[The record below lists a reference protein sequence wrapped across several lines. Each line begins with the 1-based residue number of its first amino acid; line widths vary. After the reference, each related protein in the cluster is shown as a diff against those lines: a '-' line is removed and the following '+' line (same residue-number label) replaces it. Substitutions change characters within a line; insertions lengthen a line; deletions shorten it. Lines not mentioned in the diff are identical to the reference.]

1 MAEKPRYSINL
12 DDVNNDKV
20 TEVVEHIERA
30 KAIPLVREVG
40 VNKGNRDGLI
50 TIAILVAAGLVA
62 GVLTWAIWS
71 VLPEFDDSFTANMV
85 SSFSITLVI
94 AISLA
99 GADSAMSRSLAKL
112 GRNMAL
118 AVPAALLL
126 ALLLGLLANS
136 IYSALVEKTY
146 QGLLDSGLSP
156 YDQSFWDAFGAKN
169 HLNRGIAWALLGLA
183 AALSVGVPSK
193 SLKRIGITGA
203 GGFVGGFLG
212 GFLFDFFTGATLAQV
227 TGLMITGA
235 SVGLAVSLLEQVT
248 KSSWLE
254 IVRGG
259 MAGKQFI
266 LYQSQITIGSS
277 PAANITLIKDPSI
290 LPVAAVIKRFGGR
303 VTISA
308 TDRAYP
314 IAVNG
319 VSGFDQVL
327 SEGSLIVLGST
338 ELRFREKSKKI
349 NDSKIIRG

>member
-1 MAEKPRYSINL
+1 MAEKPKYSISL
-12 DDVNNDKV
+12 DDTNDVKV
-20 TEVVEHIERA
+20 TAVVEHIERA

-40 VNKGNRDGLI
+40 VDTGNRDSLV
-50 TIAILVAAGLVA
+50 TISILVASGLLAGL
-62 GVLTWAIWS
+62 LTWAVWGI
-71 VLPEFDDSFTANMV
+71 LPETEDSFTANMV
-85 SSFSITLVI
+85 SSFTITLII
-94 AISLA
+94 AIMLA
-99 GADSAMSRSLAKL
+99 SADSAMSRSAAKL
-112 GRNMAL
+112 GRNMLL
-118 AVPAALLL
+118 AVPAALVL
-126 ALLLGLLANS
+126 ALILGLLANS
-136 IYSALVEKTY
+136 VYSALVEKTY
-146 QGLLDSGLSP
+146 SGLLDSGFDPS
-156 YDQSFWDAFGAKN
+156 DQSFWDAFAAKN

-193 SLKRIGITGA
+193 SLKRIGITGL

-212 GFLFDFFTGATLAQV
+212 GFLFDFFTGPGLAQV

-308 TDRAYP
+308 ADRAYP
-314 IAVNG
+314 VSVNG
-319 VSGFDQVL
+319 VAGFEQVL
-327 SEGSLIVLGST
+327 AEGSLIVLGST

>member
-1 MAEKPRYSINL
+1 MAEKPKYSINL
-12 DDVNNDKV
+12 DDINDDKV
-20 TEVVEHIERA
+20 TAVVEHIEKA

-40 VNKGNRDGLI
+40 VDTGNRDGLI
-50 TIAILVAAGLVA
+50 TISILVAAGLLS
-62 GVLTWAIWS
+62 GFLTWAIWN
-71 VLPEFDDSFTANMV
+71 VLPEFEDSFTANMA

-94 AISLA
+94 AIALA
-99 GADSAMSRSLAKL
+99 GADSAMSRSIAKL

-118 AVPAALLL
+118 AVPAALIL

-136 IYSALVEKTY
+136 IYSTLVNKTY
-146 QGLLDSGLSP
+146 DGLLQSGFDP
-156 YDQSFWDAFGAKN
+156 TQQSFWDAFAAKN

-183 AALSVGVPSK
+183 AGLSVGVPSK
-193 SLKRIGITGA
+193 SLKRIGITGL

-212 GFLFDFFTGATLAQV
+212 GFLFDFFNGAGLAQII
-227 TGLMITGA
+227 GLMITGA
-235 SVGLAVSLLEQVT
+235 AVGLSVSLLEQVT

-266 LYQSQITIGSS
+266 LYQNQITIGSS

-327 SEGSLIVLGST
+327 AEGSLIVLGST

-349 NDSKIIRG
+349 NDSRIIRG